1 MTKLYLGRS
10 AEFKNGIGLEFVAK
24 MKILRGAY
32 HGYHRRQTQT
42 VLTAQCML
50 SYNSTCLS
58 QGAAYSWMIF

>member
-1 MTKLYLGRS
+1 MTKLYLGHS

-42 VLTAQCML
+42 VL
-50 SYNSTCLS
+50 
-58 QGAAYSWMIF
+58 AARSVC